1 MDISN
6 TVMPMFELQ
15 TMEKE
20 QEDVVS
26 HMTQKPTEKW
36 NTTYQ

>member
-1 MDISN
+1 
-6 TVMPMFELQ
+6 
-15 TMEKE
+15 MEKE

-36 NTTYQ
+36 NTPYQ